1 MKIEEISDKLV
12 ELYGKWIKINA
23 DLGELT
29 NVEAKPI
36 NNADSRESTESRE
49 VPPSKRPD
57 K

>member
-36 NNADSRESTESRE
+36 NNADSRESTESSE